1 MPRKSKK
8 SRVLRW
14 IPGTSFDR
22 KTLTPFGKKLDV
34 ELRILYEDTSYD
46 FENYCPVIVSDFNG
60 NESDGNKSN
69 DFGPDV
75 TGSGS
80 DSDSDSDCE
89 EEEAVEIYVVST
101 SEHTMDI

>member
-8 SRVLRW
+8 SRVFTARE
-14 IPGTSFDR
+14 GSSFDG
-22 KTLTPFGKKLDV
+22 KTLTPAGDKLDV
-34 ELRILYEDTSYD
+34 ELRTLHEDLNYD
-46 FENYCPVIVSDFNG
+46 FENYRPVIVSDFNG
-60 NESDGNKSN
+60 NESDGNKSE

-89 EEEAVEIYVVST
+89 EEEAVEI
-101 SEHTMDI
+101 

>member
-46 FENYCPVIVSDFNG
+46 FENYRPVIVSDFNG
-60 NESDGNKSN
+60 NESDSSN
-69 DFGPDV
+69 RTDDFGVD
-75 TGSGS
+75 SG
-80 DSDSDSDCE
+80 SDSDSDCE
-89 EEEAVEIYVVST
+89 EE
-101 SEHTMDI
+101 HTMDI

>member
-46 FENYCPVIVSDFNG
+46 FENYRPVIVSDFNG

-69 DFGPDV
+69 DFGPDE
-75 TGSGS
+75 TGSGSS
-80 DSDSDSDCE
+80 DSDSDSE
-89 EEEAVEIYVVST
+89 EEQ
-101 SEHTMDI
+101 TMDI

>member
-22 KTLTPFGKKLDV
+22 KTLTPAGDTLDV
-34 ELRILYEDTSYD
+34 VLRILYEDTSYD
-46 FENYCPVIVSDFNG
+46 FENYRPVLVSDFNG

-80 DSDSDSDCE
+80 SDSDSDSE
-89 EEEAVEIYVVST
+89 EEQ
-101 SEHTMDI
+101 TMDI

>member
-8 SRVLRW
+8 SRVFTARE
-14 IPGTSFDR
+14 GSSFDG
-22 KTLTPFGKKLDV
+22 KTLTPFGHKLDLQ
-34 ELRILYEDTSYD
+34 LRILHEDVSYD
-46 FENYCPVIVSDFNG
+46 HETCRPVLVSDFNG

-80 DSDSDSDCE
+80 SDSDSDSE
-89 EEEAVEIYVVST
+89 EEQ
-101 SEHTMDI
+101 TMDI